1 MATYNIPLKRKVQKY
16 SDGLAQKQPND
27 AAAVEEALGEMI
39 QDPWAG
45 DVKKLRGVSGYR
57 RRVRN
62 YRIIF
67 RVESENATVF
77 VEAIDLHHRAY

>member
-1 MATYNIPLKRKVQKY
+1 MATYNVLLKRKAQKY
-16 SDGLAQKQPND
+16 LDGLAQKRPDD
-27 AAAVEEALGEMI
+27 AAAIEEALGEMT
-39 QDPWAG
+39 QDPWTG

-67 RVESENATVF
+67 RVESDDATVF

>member
-1 MATYNIPLKRKVQKY
+1 MASYNVLLKRKARKFL
-16 SDGLAQKQPND
+16 DGLTQKQPGD
-27 AAAVEEALGEMI
+27 AAAIEEALGEMT

-45 DVKKLRGVSGYR
+45 DVKKLRGVAGYR

-77 VEAIDLHHRAY
+77 VEAVDLHHRAY

>member
-1 MATYNIPLKRKVQKY
+1 MATYHVLLKCKAKKFLD
-16 SDGLAQKQPND
+16 SLTQKQPND